1 MLNLALILVS
11 LALFIGFLALTR
23 VESRRGSRYF
33 AGARSSFD
41 SQIDRLSFIADHVDF
56 AAFVRDGLRAASARI
71 VHDIVHVTLI
81 IVRFTE
87 RMLTRAVR
95 ALREHRIRIHE
106 ERSENGPDKE

>member
-1 MLNLALILVS
+1 MLHLAFILIS
-11 LALFIGFLALTR
+11 LALFLGFLALTR
-23 VESRRGSRYF
+23 VESRRGNRFFAHSR
-33 AGARSSFD
+33 ASFD
-41 SQIDRLSFIADHVDF
+41 SRVERVTYITEHVDLP
-56 AAFVRDGLRAASARI
+56 AFVRDGLRAASARI

-95 ALREHRIRIHE
+95 ALRERRIRIHE